1 MKFAF
6 LILGLLFASECIAF
20 DPKEVIN
27 SLRQEAEPTLILAGL
42 QQLREDNETFITQLR
57 QEKSYR
63 PDDLYYAL
71 NLKYYLRP
79 IKAEMYCENYKMF
92 VADSLKVPFEE
103 LEPPINDLWQ
113 LVKKICR

>member
-1 MKFAF
+1 MKFALLLF
-6 LILGLLFASECIAF
+6 GLLFASKSMAF
-20 DPKEVIN
+20 DPKEVID
-27 SLRQEAEPTLILAGL
+27 SLQQEVEPTLILAGL
-42 QQLREDNETFITQLR
+42 QQLKEDNETFITQLR

-92 VADSLKVPFEE
+92 VADSFKVSFEE
-103 LEPPINDLWQ
+103 LDPPIDDVWQ
-113 LVKKICR
+113 IVKKICR